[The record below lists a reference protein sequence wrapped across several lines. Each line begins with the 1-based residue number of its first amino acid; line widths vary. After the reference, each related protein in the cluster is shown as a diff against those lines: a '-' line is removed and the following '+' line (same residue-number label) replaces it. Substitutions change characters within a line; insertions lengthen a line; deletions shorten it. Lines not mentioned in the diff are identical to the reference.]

1 MYRECDVAVTGVAV
15 VSYAGLHS
23 AGVGSLL
30 LDHTH
35 GQLEVSE

>member
-1 MYRECDVAVTGVAV
+1 M
-15 VSYAGLHS
+15 VSYTGLHS

-35 GQLEVSE
+35 GQLEVSEWDVPEQAELSVS